1 MGTIGQIDP
10 SVVGTVRSGRNRRS
24 IAGVQQLV
32 RLHVGSRSAK
42 PSKSCPA
49 RRVLCN
55 QIKYT
60 ATLPSICLHLKTNF
74 IL

>member
-1 MGTIGQIDP
+1 MGTIGQIDC
-10 SVVGTVRSGRNRRS
+10 SVVGTVESGRNRGS

-49 RRVLCN
+49 D
-55 QIKYT
+55 
-60 ATLPSICLHLKTNF
+60 PSVPEMRLLQSYR
-74 IL
+74 LSRG

>member
-1 MGTIGQIDP
+1 MGTIGQIDR
-10 SVVGTVRSGRNRRS
+10 SVVGTVESGRNRRS

-49 RRVLCN
+49 D
-55 QIKYT
+55 
-60 ATLPSICLHLKTNF
+60 PSVPEM
-74 IL
+74 